1 LVTDELYDTITLGGI
16 PMSKIIS
23 ANQSVYSIVQTYP
36 EIVDILV
43 SLGFSNIVNPLQ
55 LQTVGRIMTL
65 KKGAIMKQ
73 ISMDK
78 IIEVLKNHGYQW
90 EESL

>member
-1 LVTDELYDTITLGGI
+1 
-16 PMSKIIS
+16 MSKIIN

-78 IIEVLKNHGYQW
+78 IIEVLQIHGFQW

>member
-1 LVTDELYDTITLGGI
+1 
-16 PMSKIIS
+16 MSKIIS

-43 SLGFSNIVNPLQ
+43 SLGFSNIINPLQ

-78 IIEVLKNHGYQW
+78 IIEVLQIHGFQW

>member
-1 LVTDELYDTITLGGI
+1 
-16 PMSKIIS
+16 MSKIIY

-78 IIEVLKNHGYQW
+78 IIEVLQIHGFQW